1 MDPIEGGPEGGAG
14 LPAELTYGDGVA
26 ELTAAEAETLAA
38 AVDGALRLEGR
49 PGALVSVHLADDAL
63 LRELN
68 RTYRGLDRPTDVLS
82 FLLGEEEGA
91 ALGDVV
97 LSRPRASAQ
106 AAVYGH
112 SELRELCYL
121 AVHGTLHLLG
131 YDDADAEGEAAMA
144 AKAEEVLGRL
154 GVVR

>member
-1 MDPIEGGPEGGAG
+1 MPT
-14 LPAELTYGDGVA
+14 ELTYADGVA
-26 ELTAAEAETLAA
+26 ELAVAEADTLAA
-38 AVDGALRLEGR
+38 AVDGALQLEGR

-68 RTYRGLDRPTDVLS
+68 RIYRGLDRPTDVLS

-106 AAVYGH
+106 AGAYGH